1 MHKASLAKLNF
12 YLLLHCEILY
22 TQNTYCTLRNIR
34 TVNEC
39 KAILRKPITWFL
51 LLKNLNILNN
61 IVLFYIVTLVTLLYT
76 PERKVKMIMK
86 GCITIFEKLSKS

>member
-1 MHKASLAKLNF
+1 MHKASFAKLNF
-12 YLLLHCEILY
+12 YLLLPCEILN

-39 KAILRKPITWFL
+39 KAILRKPIMWFL
-51 LLKNLNILNN
+51 LLKKLNSVN
-61 IVLFYIVTLVTLLYT
+61 IVLFYIATLVTLLFT